1 MMDESVCWT
10 KKRQQAARN
19 FNHLNENPGTEAK
32 SGKIKSSFGVFQQT
46 AKMLWPVAMQ
56 PDNASG
62 PSHHARN
69 SCTSAKGDMFPVW
82 PPAPVQTAIRP
93 STPASAHLCAW
104 RLLMISLKTKPP

>member
-46 AKMLWPVAMQ
+46 ARAFSDQTENALALFWRATLSDQVESSIQ
-56 PDNASG
+56 PD
-62 PSHHARN
+62 R
-69 SCTSAKGDMFPVW
+69 M
-82 PPAPVQTAIRP
+82 
-93 STPASAHLCAW
+93 
-104 RLLMISLKTKPP
+104 LL